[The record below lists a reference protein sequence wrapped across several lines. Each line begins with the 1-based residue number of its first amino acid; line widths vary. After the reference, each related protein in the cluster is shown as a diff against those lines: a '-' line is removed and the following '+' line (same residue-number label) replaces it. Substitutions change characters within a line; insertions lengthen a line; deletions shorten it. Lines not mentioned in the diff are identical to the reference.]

1 MTSRRDAQ
9 HPDDARMTAD
19 DAPHRDAPDPAP
31 GNSPGDK
38 KKSAEQQGFDAVGH
52 VSRAGG
58 KPFRPLIDRLFARNV
73 SAAHLNRDWAS
84 DADWAR
90 LQQEPMRA
98 RLLLYLVGL
107 VIVALI
113 VWACFAPIDE
123 VTRGTGSVIP
133 SRQLQ
138 QVESYDGGVVQE
150 VLVEEGDKVEKG
162 QLLMRIDPTR
172 FLSNLGENRA
182 KAQSLEAK
190 AERLRA
196 LSTGSAFTP
205 PEDLAEKAP
214 DVVERERELYQRGLE
229 ALEEKEAILE
239 DRLSQRRAE
248 LEEAQS
254 RRSTANRELNM
265 ASEELQLTRP
275 LLESGAVSEVEVLR
289 LEREVSQARGEREQ
303 SAAQVNR
310 LQSAIEEAQGELRE
324 ARLQARNEWGVELST
339 TLGELAAL
347 NEARSGLQDR
357 VQMAEV
363 RSPVDGIIQRLP
375 INTLGGVAQPGDTVV
390 EVVPTDDTL
399 LVEARIAPQDI
410 AFLKPGQP
418 ATIKLTAYDFAIYG
432 GLEAE
437 LTNISAD
444 TITDKDDNTFYLVKV
459 RTVDDSE
466 KAQELDVIPG
476 MTAQVDILTGKRT
489 VMQYLLKPILRA
501 WGNALGE
508 R

>member
-1 MTSRRDAQ
+1 MTS
-9 HPDDARMTAD
+9 
-19 DAPHRDAPDPAP
+19 
-31 GNSPGDK
+31 K
-38 KKSAEQQGFDAVGH
+38 KTAEQQGFEAVGH

-58 KPFRPLIDRLFARNV
+58 KPFRPFIDRLFARRV
-73 SAAHLNRDWAS
+73 TSSHLNRDWAS

-90 LQQEPMRA
+90 MQQEPMRA
-98 RLLLYLVGL
+98 RLLLYLVVL

-123 VTRGTGSVIP
+123 VTRGTGRVIP
-133 SRQLQ
+133 SSQLQ
-138 QVESYDGGVVQE
+138 KVESFDGGVVQE
-150 VLVEEGDKVEKG
+150 ILVEEGEKVERG

-172 FLSNLGENRA
+172 FLSNLQENRA
-182 KAQSLEAK
+182 SAQSLEAK

-205 PEDLAEKAP
+205 SAELKEKAP
-214 DVVERERELYQRGLE
+214 QVVERERELYQRGRE

-239 DRLSQRRAE
+239 DRLAQRRAE

-254 RRSTANRELNM
+254 RRDTASRELGM
-265 ASEELQLTRP
+265 ASEELRLTRP
-275 LLESGAVSEVEVLR
+275 LLQSGAVSEVEVLR

-303 SAAQVNR
+303 AAAQVER
-310 LQSAIEEAQGELRE
+310 LKSGIEEAQGELRE
-324 ARLQARNEWGVELST
+324 ARLQARNDWGVELST

-347 NEARSGLQDR
+347 NEASSGLQDR

-363 RSPVDGIIQRLP
+363 RSPVDGIVQRLA
-375 INTLGGVAQPGDTVV
+375 INTLGGVVKPGEEVV
-390 EVVPTDDTL
+390 DIVPTDDTL

-437 LTNISAD
+437 LANISAD

-459 RTVDDSE
+459 RTSEDSE
-466 KAQELDVIPG
+466 TVSDLDVMPG